1 MCDRGCLGCSPGRG
15 PLETMIYDK
24 FGPQKSKNLGQTLT
38 TPLRTYQ
45 AAADR
50 SPSLRIAR
58 PRCTHG
64 SSRTR
69 CGTSA
74 MQLAP
79 SAPPVPPPPRRPPPS
94 VPLPHSI
101 GDQDSVKCRL
111 SCWLLAC
118 SMLVGCSVGWRHQM
132 WACYIPR
139 EASLSLLIAEDWTNK
154 SCCTASAASL
164 LCACGG

>member
-79 SAPPVPPPPRRPPPS
+79 SAPPVPPHADRRPQSRSLTPS
-94 VPLPHSI
+94 GIRTQS
-101 GDQDSVKCRL
+101 
-111 SCWLLAC
+111 
-118 SMLVGCSVGWRHQM
+118 
-132 WACYIPR
+132 
-139 EASLSLLIAEDWTNK
+139 
-154 SCCTASAASL
+154 SAASPAGCSPAQCL
-164 LCACGG
+164 LAAPWGGGIRCEHAIYLVKPPCPC